1 MVPPGTVKRPAATVT
16 AKVERR
22 MARHNREGRGLDQL
36 GNLWRISYQPDWFR
50 LLKLSLPLPG
60 RRRSSRTLCRNP
72 ARAADAEPGRS
83 VRTRITAA
91 DGSVDIAV
99 SLEDRDH
106 VVDHIIIG
114 VRHKR
119 GRKTEVLKFAV
130 HGGLPRRRM

>member
-1 MVPPGTVKRPAATVT
+1 
-16 AKVERR
+16 

-60 RRRSSRTLCRNP
+60 GRRSSRTLCRNP

-114 VRHKR
+114 VRRKR